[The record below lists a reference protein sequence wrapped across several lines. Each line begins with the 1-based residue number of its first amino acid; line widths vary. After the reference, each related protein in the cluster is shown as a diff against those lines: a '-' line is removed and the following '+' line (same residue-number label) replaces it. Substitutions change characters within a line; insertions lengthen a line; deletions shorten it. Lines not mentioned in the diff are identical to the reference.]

1 MYGYPAGKTVAGT
14 NDCRWG
20 CAVGEVGNV
29 KIFLL
34 SAGTGRIFL
43 DGKGIV
49 HRVSRKGIVCEQ
61 TRGDLGGT
69 NDDG

>member
-1 MYGYPAGKTVAGT
+1 
-14 NDCRWG
+14 
-20 CAVGEVGNV
+20 V